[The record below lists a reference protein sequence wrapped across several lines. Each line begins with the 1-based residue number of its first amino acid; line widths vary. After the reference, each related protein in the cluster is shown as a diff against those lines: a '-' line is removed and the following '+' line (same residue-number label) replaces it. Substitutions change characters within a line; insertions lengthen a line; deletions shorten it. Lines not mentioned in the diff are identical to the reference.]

1 VLLRFDAAPLR
12 HIGKQHS
19 ATLHE
24 VILSV
29 VTGGL
34 RRSLLDDGEL
44 HPTDTAATLR
54 ALVPV
59 SLRRYHAH
67 RPAHGNHLSGYLVD
81 LPVGEPNPPRRV
93 QRVRHA
99 MAGHK
104 AAGPFSGP
112 GAFPLLADWLPAAFH
127 RLAARPIARAT
138 PLLFDTTVTTV
149 PLPDVPL
156 HLDGAVLRE
165 IYPLVPIAPTHG
177 VSLAA
182 AAYRGAV
189 HLGLLTD
196 PGLRDGDRLAA
207 ALTAAVAE
215 LHHTHTTTAGP
226 NENSPCP
233 TRTGVSRE
241 VSHA

>member
-1 VLLRFDAAPLR
+1 
-12 HIGKQHS
+12 
-19 ATLHE
+19 
-24 VILSV
+24 

-34 RRSLLDDGEL
+34 RRSLLDRSEL

-67 RPAHGNHLSGYLVD
+67 PPAAQGNHLSGYLVD
-81 LPVGEPNPPRRV
+81 LTVGEPNPHRRV
-93 QRVRHA
+93 QRVRHT

-112 GAFPLLADWLPAAFH
+112 GALPLLADWLPAAFH
-127 RLAARPIARAT
+127 RLAARLIARAT

-156 HLDGAVLRE
+156 HLDSAVLRE
-165 IYPLVPIAPTHG
+165 IYPLVPIAPNHG

-182 AAYRGAV
+182 ATYRGTV

-196 PGLRDGDRLAA
+196 PGLHDSDRLAA
-207 ALTAAVAE
+207 ALTAALAE
-215 LHHTHTTTAGP
+215 LHHAHTTKAGP

-233 TRTGVSRE
+233 IRAADSRE
-241 VSHA
+241 DSHA